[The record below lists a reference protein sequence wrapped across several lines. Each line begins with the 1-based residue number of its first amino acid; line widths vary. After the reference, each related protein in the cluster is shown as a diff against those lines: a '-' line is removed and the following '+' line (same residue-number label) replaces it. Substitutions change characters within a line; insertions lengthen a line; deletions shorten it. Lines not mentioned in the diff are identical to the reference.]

1 MKGKSASAIVAA
13 GAGCTLPSSVQLGA
27 AFVMAAVGVLAA
39 AALLGV
45 PLLLLRGVR
54 GS

>member
-1 MKGKSASAIVAA
+1 
-13 GAGCTLPSSVQLGA
+13 
-27 AFVMAAVGVLAA
+27 MAAVGVLAA